1 MYFYLDIYFYFYT
14 FTMFKMGYVPFFS
27 LFSIALL
34 NKTFDIDLKYN
45 IILFTFADLHE
56 IWSENRE

>member
-1 MYFYLDIYFYFYT
+1 
-14 FTMFKMGYVPFFS
+14 MFKMGYVPFFS

-45 IILFTFADLHE
+45 IILFIFADLHE